1 MRKLVVA
8 NIMSL
13 DGYYT
18 GPDDNIMVMPMDP
31 SFDAHNV
38 ARLREADT
46 LLLGRKTYEGF
57 RSFWPSVV
65 DSPDATDENREI
77 SRRDN
82 EIEKVVISD
91 TLTPDPTRP
100 WYDTTR
106 IVPRSAAHAE
116 IEALKAKP
124 GKDILVFGS
133 QVLWRDLLAHG
144 LVDELYLVL
153 GGTVVGGGRPI
164 FGPDPVALT
173 RLDVGVPANTDNTIL
188 RYGIR
193 R

>member
-8 NIMSL
+8 N
-13 DGYYT
+13 
-18 GPDDNIMVMPMDP
+18 
-31 SFDAHNV
+31 AHNV
-38 ARLREADT
+38 ARLRAADT
-46 LLLGRKTYEGF
+46 LLLGRRTYVGF

-82 EIEKVVISD
+82 EIEKIVISD
-91 TLTPDPTRP
+91 TLRPDPTKP

-116 IEALKAKP
+116 IAALKAKP

-133 QVLWRDLLAHG
+133 QVLWHDLLAHG
-144 LVDELYLVL
+144 LVDELHLVL
-153 GGTVVGGGRPI
+153 GGTVVGGGRPM
-164 FGPDPVALT
+164 FGAEPVGLT
-173 RLDVGVPANTDNTIL
+173 RLDVGVPGKTDNTIL
-188 RYGIR
+188 RYGVR

>member
-18 GPDDNIMVMPMDP
+18 GPDDDIMVMPMDP
-31 SFDAHNV
+31 SFDAHSV

-46 LLLGRKTYEGF
+46 LLLGRRTFEGF

-65 DSPDATDENREI
+65 DSPQATEANREI
-77 SRRDN
+77 SSRN
-82 EIEKVVISD
+82 NAIEKVVISD

-100 WYDTTR
+100 WHDTTR
-106 IVPRSAAHAE
+106 IVPRSDAHAE

-124 GKDILVFGS
+124 GKDILMFGS

-144 LVDELYLVL
+144 LVDELHLVL
-153 GGTVVGGGRPI
+153 GGAVVGGGRPM
-164 FGPDPVALT
+164 FGPEPVGLA
-173 RLDVGVPANTDNTIL
+173 RLDVSVPGGTDNVVL
-188 RYGIR
+188 RYGVR